1 MLSSPLYSAA
11 GAARAEPLTPGGDT
25 GSRQQAPSLEA
36 MAKLKQKQADQARE
50 RAAVIRALR
59 ASSAQ
64 AAKAAARERIEMIK
78 KRIEELLH
86 LLALFGSS
94 GAKGALQ
101 ELKQLSNQLKEAA
114 AVLRSGDGA
123 SAAESG
129 GEIAAPSAPAAPSVP
144 SVPSALAA
152 PADADHA
159 EGRAAYADQQ
169 QAADA
174 EANDPFKHHDHRRT
188 AQDSQRA
195 ADERLID
202 KVQKAL
208 RFAQSMAEADVK
220 KEKAAAAR

>member
-1 MLSSPLYSAA
+1 MLSSPLYSPTR
-11 GAARAEPLTPGGDT
+11 AARVEPPTPGGDT
-25 GSRQQAPSLEA
+25 ASRLQAQSLEA

-59 ASSAQ
+59 TSSAQ

-94 GAKGALQ
+94 GARGALQ
-101 ELKQLSNQLKEAA
+101 ELKQLANQLKEAA

-123 SAAESG
+123 AAESG

-144 SVPSALAA
+144 SAPAA

-174 EANDPFKHHDHRRT
+174 EANDPFQHHDHRRT
-188 AQDSQRA
+188 AQDSQRD
-195 ADERLID
+195 ADLVD
-202 KVQKAL
+202 KVRKAL

-220 KEKAAAAR
+220 KEKAAASG

>member
-1 MLSSPLYSAA
+1 MLSSPLYSPTR
-11 GAARAEPLTPGGDT
+11 AARVEPPTPGGDT
-25 GSRQQAPSLEA
+25 ASRLQAQSLEA

-59 ASSAQ
+59 TSSAQ

-94 GAKGALQ
+94 GARGALQ
-101 ELKQLSNQLKEAA
+101 ELKQLANQLKEAA

-144 SVPSALAA
+144 SAPAA

-174 EANDPFKHHDHRRT
+174 EANDPFQHHDHRRT
-188 AQDSQRA
+188 AQDSQRD

-202 KVQKAL
+202 KVRKAL

-220 KEKAAAAR
+220 KEKAAASG

>member
-1 MLSSPLYSAA
+1 MLSSPLYSPTR
-11 GAARAEPLTPGGDT
+11 AARAEPPTPGGDT
-25 GSRQQAPSLEA
+25 ASRLQAQSLEA

-59 ASSAQ
+59 TSSAQ

-78 KRIEELLH
+78 KRIEELVH

-94 GAKGALQ
+94 GARGALQ
-101 ELKQLSNQLKEAA
+101 ELKQLANQLKEAA

-123 SAAESG
+123 AAESG
-129 GEIAAPSAPAAPSVP
+129 GEIAAPSAPATPSVP
-144 SVPSALAA
+144 PAPAPAPAA

-188 AQDSQRA
+188 AQDSQRD
-195 ADERLID
+195 ADLVD
-202 KVQKAL
+202 KVRKAL

-220 KEKAAAAR
+220 KEKAAASG

>member
-1 MLSSPLYSAA
+1 MLSSPLYSPTR
-11 GAARAEPLTPGGDT
+11 AARAEPLTPEGDT
-25 GSRQQAPSLEA
+25 ASRLPAQSLEA

-59 ASSAQ
+59 TSSAQ

-94 GAKGALQ
+94 GARGALQ
-101 ELKQLSNQLKEAA
+101 ELKQLANQLKEAA

-123 SAAESG
+123 AAESG

-144 SVPSALAA
+144 PA
-152 PADADHA
+152 PAPATPADADHADHA

-174 EANDPFKHHDHRRT
+174 EANDPFRRHDQRRT
-188 AQDSQRA
+188 AQDSQRD
-195 ADERLID
+195 ADLID
-202 KVQKAL
+202 KVRKAL
-208 RFAQSMAEADVK
+208 RFAQAVAEADVK
-220 KEKAAAAR
+220 KEKAAGAR